1 MARLDQV
8 RNDNHDPGGLFCVS
22 LSCPAV
28 GSDTRK
34 EGIPQM
40 SGNADEIASDE
51 KVVEIELERLH
62 PFRGHPFKVR
72 DDPQMLNLIDSIS
85 KYGVLNPLIVR
96 PVPEGWYEII
106 SGHRRKYAAQKL
118 GYRKLPVIIRV
129 LKDDEAVISMI
140 DSNLHR
146 EVLLPSE
153 KAFALKMKYDAIKR
167 RSGRRKSGQ
176 VDHEK
181 DRKKTVEIMGEEAG
195 ESSKQ
200 IQRYLKVTEL
210 IPDLLDMLD
219 AGKISFNPAYEAA
232 FLKKEEQEDLLLAM
246 HFTKASPSLSQ
257 AQRMKKL
264 SQEGKLNLE
273 EMKSILGEI
282 KKGEVRRVMF
292 KNEQLYQFFPRSYT
306 LKQIKEEILQILQ
319 ERTEQSLQASNTTG
333 KKSTQENTCTEEV
346 RSTSSQAESHLE
358 AKAKQN
364 HSGTGSDE
372 RVRTAK
378 HVRKTGL
385 SSKVT
390 YGNHPSGKSY
400 IVTGKKIARGTG

>member
-1 MARLDQV
+1 
-8 RNDNHDPGGLFCVS
+8 
-22 LSCPAV
+22 
-28 GSDTRK
+28 
-34 EGIPQM
+34 M

-181 DRKKTVEIMGEEAG
+181 DRKKTVEVMGEEAG

-210 IPDLLDMLD
+210 IPDLLDML
-219 AGKISFNPAYEAA
+219 GG
-232 FLKKEEQEDLLLAM
+232 
-246 HFTKASPSLSQ
+246 SPSRYAFHQGIALPLPGSADEETQPGGKAGSGGNEGHPRRGQKRRGQ
-257 AQRMKKL
+257 ARNVQK
-264 SQEGKLNLE
+264 
-273 EMKSILGEI
+273 
-282 KKGEVRRVMF
+282 
-292 KNEQLYQFFPRSYT
+292 
-306 LKQIKEEILQILQ
+306 
-319 ERTEQSLQASNTTG
+319 
-333 KKSTQENTCTEEV
+333 
-346 RSTSSQAESHLE
+346 
-358 AKAKQN
+358 
-364 HSGTGSDE
+364 
-372 RVRTAK
+372 
-378 HVRKTGL
+378 
-385 SSKVT
+385 
-390 YGNHPSGKSY
+390 
-400 IVTGKKIARGTG
+400 

>member
-1 MARLDQV
+1 M
-8 RNDNHDPGGLFCVS
+8 P
-22 LSCPAV
+22 
-28 GSDTRK
+28 
-34 EGIPQM
+34 
-40 SGNADEIASDE
+40 GNADEIASDE

-72 DDPQMLNLIDSIS
+72 DDPQMLNLIDSIG

-167 RSGRRKSGQ
+167 RSGRRNGGQ

-181 DRKKTVEIMGEEAG
+181 NGKKTVEIMGEEAG
-195 ESSKQ
+195 ESPKQ
-200 IQRYLKVTEL
+200 VQRYLKVTEL

-219 AGKISFNPAYEAA
+219 AGQISFNPAYEAA
-232 FLKKEEQEDLLLAM
+232 FLTKEEQEDLLLAM
-246 HFTKASPSLSQ
+246 HFTKAAPSLSQ
-257 AQRMKKL
+257 AQRMKNL
-264 SQEGKLNLE
+264 SKEGKLNLE

-292 KNEQLYQFFPRSYT
+292 KNEQLYQFFPRDYS
-306 LKQIKEEILQILQ
+306 LKQIKQEILRILQ
-319 ERTEQSLQASNTTG
+319 ERTEQGQQAQNTQNAPG
-333 KKSTQENTCTEEV
+333 KKYPHEKTCAQSVST
-346 RSTSSQAESHLE
+346 TSSPPESRPE
-358 AKAKQN
+358 TKKKQN
-364 HSGTGSDE
+364 LSGTGSHE
-372 RVRTAK
+372 GARTSKSA
-378 HVRKTGL
+378 RKSGL
-385 SSKVT
+385 SSKVNC
-390 YGNHPSGKSY
+390 GNHPSGKSY
-400 IVTGKKIARGTG
+400 IVSGKKIARGTG

>member
-1 MARLDQV
+1 
-8 RNDNHDPGGLFCVS
+8 
-22 LSCPAV
+22 
-28 GSDTRK
+28 
-34 EGIPQM
+34 M

-62 PFRGHPFKVR
+62 PFHGHPFKVR
-72 DDPQMLNLIDSIS
+72 DDPQMLSLIDSIS

-181 DRKKTVEIMGEEAG
+181 NRKKTVEIMGEEAG

-264 SQEGKLNLE
+264 SQEGKLDLE

-292 KNEQLYQFFPRSYT
+292 KNEQLYQFFPRNYT

-319 ERTEQSLQASNTTG
+319 ERTEQSLQASNITG

-346 RSTSSQAESHLE
+346 RSTSSQAESHHE

-372 RVRTAK
+372 GARTAK